1 MQLQLPSPVQQIH
14 LPMFQQK
21 GLEVFV
27 KRDDL
32 IHPLIS
38 GNKWRKLKYILQE
51 AQKADKN
58 HLVTFG
64 GAFSNH
70 LLATAAVAQTYG
82 LKASAVVRGEKVANH
97 VLSQCKKLG
106 MQLFFTDRESYR
118 DKPALFQKYFSG
130 DEQAFFIDEGGASLR
145 ALPGCAEMLD
155 ELDQSFDHIFCAAGT
170 GTTAAGIYSGI
181 KDKFLDS
188 RLHIVPVLKHG
199 EFIKTEIEKYLP
211 IDTQLSVHTSFHFGG
226 YAKVNDELLR
236 FIISYH
242 RQTGI
247 LLDPIYTGKMVFALH
262 QLAENDLFK
271 SGSKIL
277 WIHSGGLQ
285 GLLGM
290 QAKFELI
297 DPDFT
302 QNFTR
307 ILSE

>member
-14 LPMFQQK
+14 LPLFQRK

-32 IHPLIS
+32 IHPLVS
-38 GNKWRKLKYILQE
+38 GNKWRKLKYILL
-51 AQKADKN
+51 KAKSENKN

-70 LLATAAVAQTYG
+70 LLATAATAQAYG

-118 DKPALFQKYFSG
+118 DKPALFQKYFFG
-130 DEQAFFIDEGGASLR
+130 DEHAFFIDEGGASPQ

-155 ELDQSFDHIFCAAGT
+155 ELNQSFDHIFCAAGT
-170 GTTAAGIYSGI
+170 GTTAAGIYTGM
-181 KDKFLDS
+181 KNKGMDS
-188 RLHIVPVLKHG
+188 QLHIVPVLKHG
-199 EFIKTEIEKYLP
+199 EFIQTEIAKYLP
-211 IDTQLSVHTSFHFGG
+211 IDAQLSLHTSFHFGG

-236 FIISYH
+236 FIIFYYRH
-242 RQTGI
+242 TGI
-247 LLDPIYTGKMVFALH
+247 LLDPVYTGKMVFALH

-271 SGSKIL
+271 PGSKIL

-290 QAKFELI
+290 QVKFELI